1 MEPLKEYSWIVLILE
16 NTIFPDER
24 LRETPSVKDRVSHK
38 LEVDLRIA
46 GCEYIQSAGILLK
59 LSQVAI
65 ATGQVLFQRFYYS
78 KSFVKYSI
86 YPMAMAC
93 IFLAAK
99 TGPS

>member
-1 MEPLKEYSWIVLILE
+1 MEPLKEYSRIVLSLE

-24 LRETPSVKDRVSHK
+24 LRETSSLKDRVSHK
-38 LEVDLRIA
+38 LEVNLCIV

-59 LSQVAI
+59 LPQVA
-65 ATGQVLFQRFYYS
+65 
-78 KSFVKYSI
+78 YSI

-99 TGPS
+99 TRPS